1 MKKIFLW
8 TSPLLFFMMFA
19 NMAISQSSNSTEDYS
34 ALLPEVRAFNQLLS
48 GMPKGKSLL
57 TKEGLAAAR
66 KGLELDGSVKLT
78 LTPTVKYIGGP
89 AGKLGLRIF
98 RPDTIRAVVLDF
110 HGGGWSFGT
119 AATDDVQNDEMA
131 NRCKVAVVSV
141 DYRLAPEHPFPAG
154 VNDCKAAAKW
164 LLNNSLK
171 EFGTDKLILSGG
183 SAGAHLSALV
193 ALFIRDSL
201 HALGKVIGMTVVFGH
216 YDLART
222 PSNRLAT
229 DSTLL
234 INKKFLEESFELV
247 FHGWDKERLRRPTYS
262 PLYADLKNMPTALF
276 TVGTLDPLIDDTYFM
291 EARWRLA
298 GNKTYLAVYPEC
310 PHGFN
315 VFPSQMAR
323 VANERIFKWIMEL
336 CEE

>member
-1 MKKIFLW
+1 MKKIFFYTRLIL
-8 TSPLLFFMMFA
+8 SLLLFTNSAF
-19 NMAISQSSNSTEDYS
+19 SQASNSAEDYAS
-34 ALLPEVRAFNQLLS
+34 FLPEMRAFNQLLA
-48 GMPKGKSLL
+48 GMPKGKSVL
-57 TKEGLAAAR
+57 TKEGLNAAR
-66 KGLELDGSVKLT
+66 QGLAPDKSVKLR
-78 LTPTVKYIGGP
+78 LNPTVKYVAGP
-89 AGKLGLRIF
+89 AGKIGLRIF

-131 NRCKVAVVSV
+131 SKCKVAVVSV

-154 VNDCKAAAKW
+154 VNDSKAAAKW

-193 ALFIRDSL
+193 ALYIRDSL
-201 HALGKVIGMTVVFGH
+201 HAIDKVIGMNLLYGH

-276 TVGTLDPLIDDTYFM
+276 TVGTLDPLVDDTYFM

-323 VANERIFKWIMEL
+323 VANERIFEWIAEL